1 MKTSAVKQ
9 DELYEYEPL
18 TDNQKIAFDSWDDGD
33 NLALV
38 GTAGTGK
45 TFLAMYLAMETV
57 TDRQAPQEK
66 ITIFRSVVPTREMG
80 FLPGSVEEKKEVF
93 ETPYKAIVEE
103 VLGGDQPYK
112 RMVRCNQLEFLTT
125 SFIRGITIDNSVV
138 IVDEM
143 QNLNFHELDSVMTR
157 IGNNCRVIFAG
168 DYLQSDFKEGG
179 ERDGAVKFMR
189 IVDQLKDFTTVQFGW
204 DDIVRSDF
212 LRDYIMTKE
221 MLGMR

>member
-18 TDNQKIAFDSWDDGD
+18 TENQKIAFDCWDDGD

-57 TDRQAPQEK
+57 TDRQTQQEK

-80 FLPGSVEEKKEVF
+80 FLPGTVEEKKEVF

-112 RMVRCNQLEFLTT
+112 RMVRSNQLEFLTT

-179 ERDGAVKFMR
+179 ERDGVVKFMR

-221 MLGMR
+221 MLGMK